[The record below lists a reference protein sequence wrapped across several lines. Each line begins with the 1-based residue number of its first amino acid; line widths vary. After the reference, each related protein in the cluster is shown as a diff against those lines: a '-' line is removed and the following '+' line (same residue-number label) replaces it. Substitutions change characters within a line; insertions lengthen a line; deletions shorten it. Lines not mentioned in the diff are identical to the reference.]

1 MHIVARNY
9 MNTMLDVYKRCMN
22 IIKIQINSKLM
33 IKSNIYVFLLK
44 LTDVYISYE
53 LLIVD
58 FQFYL
63 WYIKIKYT
71 ICVSIF

>member
-1 MHIVARNY
+1 
-9 MNTMLDVYKRCMN
+9 
-22 IIKIQINSKLM
+22 M

>member
-9 MNTMLDVYKRCMN
+9 MNTMLDLYKRCMN

-58 FQFYL
+58 FQFYQ

>member
-58 FQFYL
+58 FQFYQ